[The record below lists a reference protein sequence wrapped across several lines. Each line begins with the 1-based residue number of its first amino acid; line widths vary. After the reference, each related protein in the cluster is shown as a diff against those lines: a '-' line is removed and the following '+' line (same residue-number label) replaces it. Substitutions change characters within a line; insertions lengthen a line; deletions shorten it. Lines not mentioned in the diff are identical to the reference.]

1 LRTEAG
7 SDRFGDI
14 MRRIFL
20 FVVLLGIVLLG
31 VGFFALGAFPPPL
44 HSQQVEKTIPNDR
57 FQSGK

>member
-1 LRTEAG
+1 
-7 SDRFGDI
+7 